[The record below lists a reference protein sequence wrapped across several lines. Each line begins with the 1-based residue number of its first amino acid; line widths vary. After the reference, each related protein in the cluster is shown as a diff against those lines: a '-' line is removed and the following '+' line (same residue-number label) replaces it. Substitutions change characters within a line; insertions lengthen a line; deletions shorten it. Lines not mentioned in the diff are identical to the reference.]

1 MVKLSR
7 MHEPQIFGNKDHV
20 EHAWGWS
27 QWRTQGGAKW
37 AIPPKFLEV
46 FIRIIWFNE
55 KIENVELM
63 WV

>member
-46 FIRIIWFNE
+46 FIRII
-55 KIENVELM
+55 
-63 WV
+63 